1 MVLGSI
7 LCLLGDI
14 FLALGSCG
22 ECQKIKKTVEVEAE
36 NDEEAFILA
45 AADEDIDDFGR
56 KLFRS
61 IQVFYSL
68 SNVVI
73 ASG

>member
-22 ECQKIKKTVEVEAE
+22 ECQKIKKTVDVEAE
-36 NDEEAFILA
+36 SDEEAFILA
-45 AADEDIDDFGR
+45 AAEEDIDDFGGKMFQSR
-56 KLFRS
+56 LF
-61 IQVFYSL
+61 
-68 SNVVI
+68 
-73 ASG
+73 A